1 MTAQANKA
9 DQLFAGVKVLAVARV
24 IAAPFA
30 AMQLALNGADVLTIE
45 NPEEGDSQ
53 RNSEW
58 RPEWMGM
65 GRAFLAFNLN
75 KRSMTLAI
83 NTPEGQEIFR
93 RLAKDADVIIENLRT
108 GGMAKYGLAYEDIRK
123 INPRIIYCS
132 VTGYGQTG
140 PKARDAG
147 IDDAIQAASGMM
159 SLTGTPES
167 GPLKTGTTVVD
178 FCSGYVSAF
187 TIAGALYQRTR
198 TGVGQA
204 IDLSMMEVAM
214 TMIGGEVTR
223 AATSG
228 DVPPLVGNGNG
239 RGRYIS
245 NSFRCKEGHIMIAA
259 RADNLRNRFFRAIN
273 RTDIPQDPR
282 FSTPEVA
289 RQHLDELNAEVEK
302 TMLTRTAS
310 EWETYLN
317 EKGLP
322 AMRVLSLAEAIK
334 HPQIA
339 ARKFLH
345 TFPAEPGLPGLPS
358 HTVPSAPYR
367 FSVSSTAVERHAP
380 RLGEHTDTVL
390 KDLGYTQEQIAKLR
404 EQKTV

>member
-1 MTAQANKA
+1 MTSPADMGNK
-9 DQLFAGVKVLAVARV
+9 LFAGVKVLAVARV

-58 RPEWMGM
+58 RREWMGM

-93 RLAKDADVIIENLRT
+93 KLAKDADVIIENLRT
-108 GGMAKYGLAYEDIRK
+108 GGMAKYGLAYEDIQK

-132 VTGYGQTG
+132 ITGYGQTG
-140 PKARDAG
+140 PKARDPG

-228 DVPPLVGNGNG
+228 DIPPLVGNGNG
-239 RGRYIS
+239 RSRYVS
-245 NSFRCKEGHIMIAA
+245 NSFRCKEGHIMVAA
-259 RADNLRNRFFRAIN
+259 RADNLRGRFFKAID
-273 RTDIPQDPR
+273 RTDIPEDER
-282 FSTPEVA
+282 FNTMENA
-289 RQHLDELNAEVEK
+289 RKNLDQMNAEIEK

-310 EWETYLN
+310 DWETYLN
-317 EKGLP
+317 EKGIP
-322 AMRVLSLAEAIK
+322 AMRVLSLPEAIK

-339 ARKFLH
+339 ARKFLR
-345 TFPAEPGLPGLPS
+345 TFPDEPGVIPS
-358 HTVPSAPYR
+358 HTVPTAPYR
-367 FSVSSTAVERHAP
+367 LSVSSSAAERRAP
-380 RLGEHTDTVL
+380 RLGEHTDIVL
-390 KDLGYTQEQIAKLR
+390 KDLGYSSDEIAKLR